1 MDKVIGN
8 VDKYFKLIVIG
19 ILSIQLLVS
28 VFALNTFS
36 SLTIQ
41 AWDNGKRGTFLG
53 TYDKNIADSVHYD
66 TGAIKVL
73 KQEWD

>member
-28 VFALNTFS
+28 VIALNTFNG
-36 SLTIQ
+36 LTIQ
-41 AWDNGKRGTFLG
+41 AYQKGVNGTFLK
-53 TYDKNIADSVHYD
+53 TYDRNIADAVHFN
-66 TGAIKVL
+66 TGAIRVL

>member
-1 MDKVIGN
+1 MSNKYSYPNIFSTMKEKHKRLVMDKVIGN

-28 VFALNTFS
+28 VIALNTFN

-41 AWDNGKRGTFLG
+41 A
-53 TYDKNIADSVHYD
+53 
-66 TGAIKVL
+66 
-73 KQEWD
+73 